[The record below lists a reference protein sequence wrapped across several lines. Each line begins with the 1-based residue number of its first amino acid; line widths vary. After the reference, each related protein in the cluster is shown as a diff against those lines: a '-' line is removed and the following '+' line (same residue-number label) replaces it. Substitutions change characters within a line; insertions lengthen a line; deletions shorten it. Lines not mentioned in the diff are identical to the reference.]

1 MNHDKPLAT
10 VRDRVEVL
18 VLEDNPG
25 DAQLLHAELGAEALI
40 DVHLTVAFRLSEG
53 LRLLATSQF
62 DAVLLDLNLP
72 DSRGLETL
80 DRLRAAVPEV
90 PLIVHTGIQDDDIAL
105 RVLRAGAHDYVVK
118 GPGIGPL
125 LVRSVHSAIE
135 RHRLRAELE
144 LRAAQLEK
152 NRAALRRVVEASAD
166 VIMILDRTGAVR
178 FVNSGA
184 ESMYGRS
191 AADLVGQAAGFVI
204 QTGAVEIDIP
214 LPDGTVRAAEVRAI

>member
-1 MNHDKPLAT
+1 MHSRRVYKPRQSAAMNHDEPLAI

-25 DAQLLHAELGAEALI
+25 DARLLDAELSAEALI
-40 DVHLTVAFRLSEG
+40 DVHLTVALRLSEG
-53 LRLLATSQF
+53 LHLLATRQF

-105 RVLRAGAHDYVVK
+105 RALRAGAHDYVVK

-144 LRAAQLEK
+144 LRAHRRGK
-152 NRAALRRVVEASAD
+152 SPGRASP
-166 VIMILDRTGAVR
+166 
-178 FVNSGA
+178 
-184 ESMYGRS
+184 GR
-191 AADLVGQAAGFVI
+191 D
-204 QTGAVEIDIP
+204 T
-214 LPDGTVRAAEVRAI
+214 